1 MDATAERRENAD
13 PPVPNLVAEALHDDR
28 LVRGHGTGGRLLL
41 TQEGD
46 EVQGGSLVEQVVLPE
61 TLDRL
66 RLGQRD
72 QLPRGLPDGRAE
84 LVRAPDALALP
95 ERDGARHARRRRHEH
110 AVAGDL
116 LDPPGRGAEQER
128 LPRARLVDHLL
139 VELAHAPAAVDEM
152 DAEEAAVGDGAGIR
166 HRELARALT
175 TADRAARAVP
185 DDPGPQL
192 GELVGRI
199 AAGEHVEHV
208 LELDARELREGIRAT
223 HERVQVVDRDFL
235 VGADGDDLL
244 REDVERVSRDRRLL
258 DLACAHLA
266 RDDGGLEQVGAELR
280 EDAPAR
286 DGAQLVAGAA
296 DTLEAA
302 GDGLRRLDLDHQVDG
317 AHVDAEL
324 ERGGR
329 DEAGDLPALQQLL
342 DLEPLLTRD
351 RAVVGARDLFLRQLV
366 EAEREAFRESAVV
379 DEDDGGA
386 VGANELE
393 QLRVDGRPDR
403 LRPALSPGSEQ
414 VGQLGA
420 RRGLA
425 HVLDRDDD
433 LEVELLRA
441 AGVDEPDRAT
451 ARHEAPDLLHRA
463 LRRRE
468 RDALDVPVDEPDE
481 ALDAERE
488 VGAAL
493 RPGDGVDL
501 VQDHRLDGSEHLA
514 GARGEDQK
522 ERLGRRD
529 QDVRWLAAHRLALLR
544 RRVAGTDRDR

>member
-46 EVQGGSLVEQVVLPE
+46 EIQGGSLVEQVVLPE

-286 DGAQLVAGAA
+286 DGA
-296 DTLEAA
+296 
-302 GDGLRRLDLDHQVDG
+302 
-317 AHVDAEL
+317 HVDAEL

-441 AGVDEPDRAT
+441 AGVDEPDRAP

-468 RDALDVPVDEPDE
+468 RDALDVHVDEPDE